1 MSSFPSVALDTKNNG
16 CVYIY
21 YYIYIYISLS
31 FSFPPGRLLLSFFI
45 FLSHD
50 ACTTDYCSS
59 LFPFPFGGDCHVPG
73 ILRAFNLCRLV
84 VTCFFH
90 VAFNN
95 SAVPTVVSL
104 SCISLLLVILYNP
117 YGLLVILLVIY
128 IFLLDTFVRLVVL
141 PCYFS
146 CIL

>member
-1 MSSFPSVALDTKNNG
+1 MGVSI
-16 CVYIY
+16 YIII
-21 YYIYIYISLS
+21 YIYIYFSLFL
-31 FSFPPGRLLLSFFI
+31 FSTRTASSLFFS

-141 PCYFS
+141 PCYFFS